1 MFRTGMAD
9 AQYGHNYE
17 RENDIDQLEDGEFVF
32 LKSGI

>member
-1 MFRTGMAD
+1 MFRNGTAD

-17 RENDIDQLEDGEFVF
+17 RENNIDQLEDREFVF